1 MEMARSAGVGAVGV
15 AWGYHTAD
23 RLRASGA
30 HVVVANAA
38 ELAAAVDMS
47 FAANEA
53 RA

>member
-23 RLRASGA
+23 RLRAAGA
-30 HVVVANAA
+30 HVVVADAG
-38 ELAAAVDMS
+38 ELVAAVDMS